1 MRPNKTKKNS
11 SLREGNESST
21 SRAFSKKIQNYKTQ
35 ILIKYFIKK
44 AGNDN
49 INLESE
55 IQNLKAKLIN
65 LNF

>member
-1 MRPNKTKKNS
+1 MRPNKTK
-11 SLREGNESST
+11 
-21 SRAFSKKIQNYKTQ
+21 KKIQNYKTQ

-55 IQNLKAKLIN
+55 IDKLITRFAGFGN
-65 LNF
+65 DSLTSHSKVDKVED

>member
-1 MRPNKTKKNS
+1 MRPNKNK
-11 SLREGNESST
+11 
-21 SRAFSKKIQNYKTQ
+21 AFSKKIQNYKTQ

-55 IQNLKAKLIN
+55 IDKLITRLAGVRN
-65 LNF
+65 DS

>member
-1 MRPNKTKKNS
+1 MRPNKNK
-11 SLREGNESST
+11 
-21 SRAFSKKIQNYKTQ
+21 AFSKKIQNYKTQ

-65 LNF
+65 LSF